1 MLRSSTFPLY
11 EIGQVSKCN
20 RMHNYQYNRITKSIY
35 MNAIIERWI
44 LLQIIVTQWHARITV
59 FRIESLQGGIR
70 ILQLSSSLQ
79 KKLRKQRRYTAYKP
93 RCFCKLGEG
102 AIDEKV
108 AGRILF
114 SIRRSRGGKVERVHS
129 VTRIHRKKGER
140 KTVRCTGR
148 AHGRGFVSQVI

>member
-114 SIRRSRGGKVERVHS
+114 TLFNPAEQRRESGTRPFCDPHSSEER
-129 VTRIHRKKGER
+129 REENGALHRESA
-140 KTVRCTGR
+140 R
-148 AHGRGFVSQVI
+148 AGLR